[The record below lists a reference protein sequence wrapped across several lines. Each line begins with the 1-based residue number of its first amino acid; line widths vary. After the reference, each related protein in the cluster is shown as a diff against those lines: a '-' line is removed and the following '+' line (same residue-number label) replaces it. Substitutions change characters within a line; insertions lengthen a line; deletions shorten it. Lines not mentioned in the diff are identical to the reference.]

1 MSIKKLRMI
10 LKEFDCS
17 SVEELSYEDKDLKIT
32 VKKNNNTCVQND
44 ERKKENCVVSPLV
57 GVYYEATPVVREGQ
71 KIEKGSTLCVVESMK
86 IMNRISAPRNLIV
99 KKKNYRKGERVEY
112 DDVLFEVEFYD

>member
-1 MSIKKLRMI
+1 MSIKKLKMI
-10 LKEFDCS
+10 LEEFDCS

-32 VKKNNNTCVQND
+32 VKKNSNTCGQND

-99 KKKNYRKGERVEY
+99 KKKNFRKGERVEY
-112 DDVLFEVEFYD
+112 DDVLFEVDFYD